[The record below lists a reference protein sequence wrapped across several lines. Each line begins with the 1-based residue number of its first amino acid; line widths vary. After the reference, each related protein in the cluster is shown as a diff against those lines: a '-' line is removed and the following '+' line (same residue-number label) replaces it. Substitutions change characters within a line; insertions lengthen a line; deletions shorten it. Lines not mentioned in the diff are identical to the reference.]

1 MSEFK
6 KKFHIP
12 CDCFLPC
19 TSTSSWTDWADRTTR
34 ATGVTGPTG
43 PAATACCP
51 CTNVLDNPGFDEPA
65 TPGTPVPGWIV
76 TGNVSEV
83 GFPNAHSGRFLP
95 NGILSA
101 LAVSIGPGGIMTQ
114 SVDVGAGCCFTLSLL
129 GI

>member
-12 CDCFLPC
+12 CDCFLPPVPPPQVGP
-19 TSTSSWTDWADRTTR
+19 TGPTGATGPTGPTG

-83 GFPNAHSGRFLP
+83 GFPN
-95 NGILSA
+95 
-101 LAVSIGPGGIMTQ
+101 
-114 SVDVGAGCCFTLSLL
+114 
-129 GI
+129 